1 MNGLTPA
8 ISEETAQAERLEELR
23 ERLKQADLDLEP
35 IDQEYGWI
43 IGKRLVAQAKRDK
56 CLKDYREHLELMCG
70 VKL

>member
-1 MNGLTPA
+1 MPSPARA

-23 ERLKQADLDLEP
+23 ERLKQAELDLEP

-43 IGKRLVAQAKRDK
+43 IRKREAAVRIRDRA
-56 CLKDYREHLELMCG
+56 LLDYREHLESMLA